1 MPAGRARVQAVVLSA
16 GTASP
21 TSSLCWFFNLTPNS
35 TLARCVDLAVKRRR
49 ARPRLQQRRLRVA
62 QQAVVDRRAAANIQ
76 GEKRTSRE
84 PLAAPLLRNASDP
97 TAVPGA
103 GVVPSVGG
111 QPGGRPRSPGP
122 GENPPV
128 QHAVPGQQ
136 HLLCLRAAAALV
148 AQRAL
153 RGREDEGVG
162 RR

>member
-1 MPAGRARVQAVVLSA
+1 M
-16 GTASP
+16 ASP
-21 TSSLCWFFNLTPNS
+21 TSSLCWFFNLTPNL
-35 TLARCVDLAVKRRR
+35 TLARCFALAVKRRR
-49 ARPRLQQRRLRVA
+49 AWPRLQQRRLRVA

-84 PLAAPLLRNASDP
+84 PLVAPLLRNASDS

-111 QPGGRPRSPGP
+111 QPGGRPRSL

-136 HLLCLRAAAALV
+136 HLLGLRAATALV

-153 RGREDEGVG
+153 PGREDEGVG

>member
-1 MPAGRARVQAVVLSA
+1 M
-16 GTASP
+16 
-21 TSSLCWFFNLTPNS
+21 
-35 TLARCVDLAVKRRR
+35 
-49 ARPRLQQRRLRVA
+49 
-62 QQAVVDRRAAANIQ
+62 DRRAAANIQ
-76 GEKRTSRE
+76 GEKRTSHE

-111 QPGGRPRSPGP
+111 QPGGCPRSPGP

-128 QHAVPGQQ
+128 RHAVPGQQ

-148 AQRAL
+148 AQHAL
-153 RGREDEGVG
+153 RGREDEGLG

>member
-1 MPAGRARVQAVVLSA
+1 ML
-16 GTASP
+16 
-21 TSSLCWFFNLTPNS
+21 
-35 TLARCVDLAVKRRR
+35 
-49 ARPRLQQRRLRVA
+49 LQIFKVR
-62 QQAVVDRRAAANIQ
+62 N
-76 GEKRTSRE
+76 E
-84 PLAAPLLRNASDP
+84 PLVAPLLRNASDP

-111 QPGGRPRSPGP
+111 QPGGRPRSLGP

-136 HLLCLRAAAALV
+136 HLLGLRAATALV

-153 RGREDEGVG
+153 PGREDEGVG